1 MCVAIIGLASLA
13 CLLGFILE
21 PRAAAASY
29 LAAYTA
35 VLGTVLGVLLLLMI
49 VELTGGRWFAPIRT
63 DAAVITSALPALAL
77 LFLPIAASAR
87 VLFPWLT
94 PDSLSPALRDAVAK
108 KSAYL
113 APGVAG
119 LRALVYWTVW
129 LLLGESLLAALARR
143 SSERDSTT
151 ERRLRALCAVG
162 IALLALTM
170 TFASFD
176 WLMSL
181 TPDWSASMYGLY
193 FFAGAAT
200 AAIALLAIIAGLAIR
215 RDSGKGPSSETL
227 SALGNLLLTF
237 LLLWIY
243 FGYAQF
249 LIIWIADLPREVSFY
264 GIRERGG
271 WGALGIFLFVGHFVV
286 PFVALA
292 VGALKRNA
300 TIMIALGAWILLLHY
315 VDIYWLVMP
324 ELRAS
329 PTPHWLDLATLVT
342 VGGVSA
348 LVAVARAPN
357 IRDQIP

>member
-1 MCVAIIGLASLA
+1 
-13 CLLGFILE
+13 
-21 PRAAAASY
+21 
-29 LAAYTA
+29 
-35 VLGTVLGVLLLLMI
+35 MI
-49 VELTGGRWFAPIRT
+49 VELTGGGWFAPLRPS
-63 DAAVITSALPALAL
+63 AVVYTSALPALAL
-77 LFLPIAASAR
+77 LFLPIAGSAR
-87 VLFPWLT
+87 VLFPWVT
-94 PDSLSPALRDAVAK
+94 PDSLSPALRAIVAK

-119 LRALVYWTVW
+119 FRALLYLAVW
-129 LLLGESLLAALARR
+129 VVLGESLRVALVRR
-143 SSERDSTT
+143 GRERDAMAK
-151 ERRLRALCAVG
+151 RRVRMLCAAG
-162 IALLALTM
+162 IVLLALTM

-181 TPDWSASMYGLY
+181 TPEWSASIYGLY
-193 FFAGAAT
+193 FFAGAVT
-200 AAIALLAIIAGLAIR
+200 AAVALLAITAGVAMR
-215 RDSGKGPSSETL
+215 RNSELGSETL

-249 LIIWIADLPREVSFY
+249 LIIWIADLPREVAFY
-264 GIRERGG
+264 GIRERGA
-271 WGALGIFLFVGHFVV
+271 WAAVGIFLFAGHFLL

-300 TIMIALGAWILLLHY
+300 TVMIALGAWILLLHY

-324 ELRAS
+324 GLRAS
-329 PTPHWLDLATLVT
+329 PTPHWLDLVTLVT

-348 LVAVARAPN
+348 LVVATRAAS